1 MCTLIGM
8 MIQKRWFANSAL
20 LIITFVWGA
29 TFTLTKGALDSLPVF
44 GFLSARFVIATVGLI
59 ALVLLTPSARKSFTL
74 RTWGLGTVLGL
85 FLFGAYALQTVG
97 LQYTTP
103 SLAGFLTGLSVVLV
117 PLLGV
122 FLLKQK
128 LRWRTWLGAGTA
140 VVGLGLLCGPG
151 LQQFALGD
159 IYVLLCAVFIALQML
174 FIEKYGN
181 GTNPLALA
189 TVEIAVL
196 TVACLVLELWT
207 DPSPTWVWT
216 TFHNPQ
222 VAFAVFI
229 CAIPGTALAYWGQN
243 VFQQFTSSAQ
253 TAVIFSMEPVFATL
267 VAWMV
272 LGEGLTPLTLLGS
285 ILIFTSMLMSDTNLQ
300 FNWTRAL
307 AQPFKIF
314 FD

>member
-1 MCTLIGM
+1 

-29 TFTLTKGALDSLPVF
+29 TFTLTKGALSSLPVF
-44 GFLSARFVIATVGLI
+44 GFLSARFVVATFALVG
-59 ALVLLTPSARKSFTL
+59 LVLLTPSARKSFSL

-85 FLFGAYALQTVG
+85 LLFGAYALQTVG

-103 SLAGFLTGLSVVLV
+103 SLAGFLTGLAVVLV

-122 FLLKQK
+122 FLLAQK
-128 LRWRTWLGAGTA
+128 LRWRTWMGSGTA
-140 VVGLGLLCGPG
+140 VIGLALLCGPG
-151 LQQFALGD
+151 LQRFALGD

-181 GTNPLALA
+181 GTHPLALA
-189 TVEIAVL
+189 TVEVAVL
-196 TVACLVLELWT
+196 TVACVILEVWT
-207 DPSPTWVWT
+207 DPVPKWVWT

-253 TAVIFSMEPVFATL
+253 TAVIFSMEPVFATV
-267 VAWMV
+267 VAWV
-272 LGEGLTPLTLLGS
+272 ALGEGLTPLTLLGS
-285 ILIFTSMLMSDTNLQ
+285 MLVFASMLMSDTNLQ
-300 FNWTRAL
+300 FNWTKVL
-307 AQPFKIF
+307 TQSLKVF
-314 FD
+314 FNQTP